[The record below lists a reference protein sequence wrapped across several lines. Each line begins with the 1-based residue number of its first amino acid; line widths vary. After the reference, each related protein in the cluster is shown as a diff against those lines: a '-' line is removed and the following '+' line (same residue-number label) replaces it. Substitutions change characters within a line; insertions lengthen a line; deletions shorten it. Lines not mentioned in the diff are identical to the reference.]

1 MKNSSFLIPAILFIS
16 HQVLQYGFKWS
27 VPFIDNYL
35 DPFCFGALA
44 MHGYLFERIWLYD
57 YHKISLLSYLIIF
70 LFLSLTSEVLF
81 PLLSNRFVAD
91 WRDVVAIFLGILFFY
106 ITHGNQKRS
115 MRYSFKTNSSK
126 QLIE

>member
-1 MKNSSFLIPAILFIS
+1 MLHFNSRTFLKKSSFLLPAILFIG
-16 HQVLQYGFKWS
+16 HQVLQYGFNCTL
-27 VPFIDNYL
+27 PFIDNYL

-44 MHGYLFERIWLYD
+44 MHGYLFERSWLYD

-91 WRDVVAIFLGILFFY
+91 WLDVVAIFFGILFFY
-106 ITHGNQKRS
+106 LTHTKLKNQV
-115 MRYSFKTNSSK
+115 
-126 QLIE
+126 